1 MRLETFQFF
10 VLQLEENRALKC
22 EIENYKN
29 DLQES
34 RHNLEVANEK
44 LDSYTNSTEKEKAS
58 SEQLM
63 NEELQRLKDIN
74 SSQKEEISTVCV
86 VNTVSMGYKNHFIR
100 PLNHWMSHKTFFL
113 YLMQLQQ
120 DLSSALEELIKVTE
134 GQRINQS
141 FIPCMDISFDQIEFD
156 KDGASSDSR

>member
-34 RHNLEVANEK
+34 RHNLEAANEK
-44 LDSYTNSTEKEKAS
+44 LESYTNSTEKEKVS

-86 VNTVSMGYKNHFIR
+86 LNTVSVGYKYYTR
-100 PLNHWMSHKTFFL
+100 SLDAT
-113 YLMQLQQ
+113 
-120 DLSSALEELIKVTE
+120 
-134 GQRINQS
+134 
-141 FIPCMDISFDQIEFD
+141 
-156 KDGASSDSR
+156 

>member
-1 MRLETFQFF
+1 MF
-10 VLQLEENRALKC
+10 VFQLEENRALKC
-22 EIENYKN
+22 EIENFKN

-44 LDSYTNSTEKEKAS
+44 LDSYTNCTEKAKAS

-74 SSQKEEISTVCV
+74 SSQKEEISTVCGGKYCV
-86 VNTVSMGYKNHFIR
+86 HRIQILFT
-100 PLNHWMSHKTFFL
+100 LNHWMSHKTFFL
-113 YLMQLQQ
+113 YLLQLQE

-141 FIPCMDISFDQIEFD
+141 FIPCMDISFDQLEFD

>member
-1 MRLETFQFF
+1 MLWLETFQFF

-34 RHNLEVANEK
+34 RHNLEAANEK
-44 LDSYTNSTEKEKAS
+44 LESYTNSTEKEKAS

-86 VNTVSMGYKNHFIR
+86 LNTVSVGYKYYTR
-100 PLNHWMSHKTFFL
+100 SLDAT
-113 YLMQLQQ
+113 
-120 DLSSALEELIKVTE
+120 
-134 GQRINQS
+134 
-141 FIPCMDISFDQIEFD
+141 
-156 KDGASSDSR
+156 

>member
-1 MRLETFQFF
+1 MNILTEYNALKYFILWLETFQFF

-22 EIENYKN
+22 EIENFKN

-44 LDSYTNSTEKEKAS
+44 LDSYTNCTEKAKAS

-74 SSQKEEISTVCV
+74 CSQKEEISTVCGGKYCV
-86 VNTVSMGYKNHFIR
+86 RGIQILFI
-100 PLNHWMSHKTFFL
+100 
-113 YLMQLQQ
+113 
-120 DLSSALEELIKVTE
+120 
-134 GQRINQS
+134 
-141 FIPCMDISFDQIEFD
+141 FDH
-156 KDGASSDSR
+156 